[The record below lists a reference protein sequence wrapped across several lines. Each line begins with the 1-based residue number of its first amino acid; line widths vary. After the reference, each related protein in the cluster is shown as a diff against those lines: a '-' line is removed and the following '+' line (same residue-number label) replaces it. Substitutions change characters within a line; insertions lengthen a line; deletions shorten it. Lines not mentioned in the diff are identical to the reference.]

1 MKPFHLLTTLPLL
14 SLSFLLFSCSN
25 GSEEYDATGSFE
37 ATEIIVSSQAN
48 GRILALNVNEGEQLQ
63 KEQIVGRIDSTQLY
77 LQKMSLLSNAKGVRA
92 QQPDISKQTSAIQ
105 DQIKTLKREKARV
118 ERLIAANAANQKQ
131 LDDIESQLEVLQS
144 QLSAQTSILQKN
156 SQHIS
161 AQSSTIDIQV
171 AQLDDQLEKTR
182 ITSPIT
188 GTVLNRYAETG
199 ELATMGTPLFKIAD
213 TGTLFLRAYVTN
225 DQLALIKLNDE
236 VTVRVDD
243 GEGGMRSYKGEIS
256 WISDKSEFTPKTIQT
271 KNERANLVYAL
282 RIAVHNDGFLKIGM
296 YGEVKFTSPRQH
308 SLLNLY

>member
-118 ERLIAANAANQKQ
+118 ERLIAANAANRKQ

>member
-1 MKPFHLLTTLPLL
+1 MKSLSLIATLPLL

-48 GRILALNVNEGEQLQ
+48 GRILALHVNEGEQLQ

-118 ERLIAANAANQKQ
+118 ERLIAANAANRKQ

-296 YGEVKFTSPRQH
+296 YGEVKFTSPR
-308 SLLNLY
+308 

>member
-118 ERLIAANAANQKQ
+118 ERLIAANAANRKQ

-296 YGEVKFTSPRQH
+296 YGEVKFTSPR
-308 SLLNLY
+308 

>member
-1 MKPFHLLTTLPLL
+1 MKSLSLIATLPLL

-48 GRILALNVNEGEQLQ
+48 GRILALHVNEGEQLQ
-63 KEQIVGRIDSTQLY
+63 SGQIVGRIDSTQLY

-118 ERLIAANAANQKQ
+118 ERLIAANAANRKQ

-213 TGTLFLRAYVTN
+213 TGTLYLRAYVTN

-243 GEGGMRSYKGEIS
+243 GEGGMRSYKGEIN

-296 YGEVKFTSPRQH
+296 YGEVKFTSPR
-308 SLLNLY
+308 

>member
-1 MKPFHLLTTLPLL
+1 M
-14 SLSFLLFSCSN
+14 
-25 GSEEYDATGSFE
+25 
-37 ATEIIVSSQAN
+37 
-48 GRILALNVNEGEQLQ
+48 NEGEQLQ

-118 ERLIAANAANQKQ
+118 ERLIAANAANRKQ

-296 YGEVKFTSPRQH
+296 YGEVKFTSPR
-308 SLLNLY
+308 